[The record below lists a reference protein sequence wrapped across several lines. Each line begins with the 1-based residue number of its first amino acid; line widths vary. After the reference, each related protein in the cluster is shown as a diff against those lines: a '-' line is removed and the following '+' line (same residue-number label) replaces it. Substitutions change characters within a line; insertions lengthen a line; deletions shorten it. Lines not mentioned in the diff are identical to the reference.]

1 MQPIRMEAMGDGGLR
16 VVFGTSISKK
26 INQTIRAFTLLLEE
40 NKINGIIEWVSTYT
54 AVTIYYD
61 PARLTLDALK
71 KQVMQWC
78 NGAKKIDIP
87 PAKVYE
93 IPVCYGGEFGPDLVK
108 VASHNQLE
116 LNEVIDLHTASEY
129 LIYMLGFTPGFPYLG
144 GMDETLSTPRLT
156 TPRSLVKAGSVG
168 IAEHQTGIY
177 SLDSPGGWNIIGRSP
192 VKLFDVMKKNPV
204 LLEAGHY
211 IRFFSVTDTRFET
224 IKRQI
229 KEGTYEVNT
238 VKEEDV

>member
-1 MQPIRMEAMGDGGLR
+1 MHPIRMEAMGDSGLR

-26 INQTIRAFTLLLEE
+26 INQRIRAFSMLLEG
-40 NKINGIIEWVSTYT
+40 NKINGISEWVPSYT
-54 AVTIYYD
+54 AVTIHFD
-61 PARLTLDALK
+61 PALLTFDTLK
-71 KQVMQWC
+71 KQVMQLC
-78 NGAKKIDIP
+78 NDAKQIDIP
-87 PAKVYE
+87 PANVYE

-116 LNEVIDLHTASEY
+116 INEVIDLHTARDY
-129 LIYMLGFTPGFPYLG
+129 LIYLLGFTPGFPYLG

-168 IAEHQTGIY
+168 IAGDQTGVY

-192 VKLFDVMKKNPV
+192 VKLFDVTKESPV

-211 IRFFSVTDTRFET
+211 IRFFSITDTMYEK
-224 IKRQI
+224 IERQI
-229 KEGTYEVNT
+229 KEGTYEVKM